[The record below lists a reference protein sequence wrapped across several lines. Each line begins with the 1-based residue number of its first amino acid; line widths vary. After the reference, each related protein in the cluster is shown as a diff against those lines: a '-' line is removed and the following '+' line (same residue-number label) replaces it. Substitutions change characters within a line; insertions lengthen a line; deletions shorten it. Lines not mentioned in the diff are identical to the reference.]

1 MKTKSVSS
9 VSVNEDTKSPYWM
22 ATFRGADGKMK
33 RRSTRVPVD
42 GGMFQG
48 ERLTRAQAKKR
59 ALIVGAM
66 IAQEAAEEYVS
77 HDNTPVRA
85 FLDEYIARVG
95 KRLRPQSVANIR
107 SARDRFCEWLGRRAD
122 EPLRLVSRKDAKEYM
137 EFRREQIRCSSVTRE
152 LGCLKTAFEDAVDS
166 EMIDRNPWRNLR
178 VPQDQGA
185 EKHRR
190 EAFTLEELRYI
201 IDKFPPEWS
210 SAVRCSYETF
220 GQRLGDVLSLRWGQF
235 DWVRRVVRFTTGKTG
250 RELEQPM
257 RAGFY
262 AWARERYEAAGC
274 DDGALL
280 HPRLAGCSGS
290 VSYEFTQLLRAHG
303 IGVQQGRL
311 EGKRQSLHSKSFHSI
326 RATAATFLQSAGV
339 AQGMAMKLVGHDSE
353 AIHEVYVKPD
363 AVLLRQAAETLP
375 EI

>member
-1 MKTKSVSS
+1 
-9 VSVNEDTKSPYWM
+9 M

-33 RRSTRVPVD
+33 RRSTKVPVE
-42 GGMFQG
+42 GGMFMG

-59 ALIVGAM
+59 ALIVGAQ
-66 IAQEAAEEYVS
+66 IAQEAAQEYVA

-85 FLDEYIARVG
+85 FLDGYIARAG
-95 KRLRPQSVANIR
+95 RRLRLQSVANIR

-122 EPLRLVSRKDAKEYM
+122 EPLRLISRKDAKEYM

-178 VPQDQGA
+178 VPQDVGA

-220 GQRLGDVLSLRWGQF
+220 GQRLGDVLGLRWGQF
-235 DWVRRVVRFTTGKTG
+235 DWERRVVRFTTGKTG

-257 RAGFY
+257 RDGFY
-262 AWARERYEAAGC
+262 AWARARYEAAGC

-280 HPRLAGCSGS
+280 HPRLAGCSSS

-353 AIHEVYVKPD
+353 SIHEVYVKPD
-363 AVLLRQAAETLP
+363 VELLRQAAEVLP
-375 EI
+375 EV